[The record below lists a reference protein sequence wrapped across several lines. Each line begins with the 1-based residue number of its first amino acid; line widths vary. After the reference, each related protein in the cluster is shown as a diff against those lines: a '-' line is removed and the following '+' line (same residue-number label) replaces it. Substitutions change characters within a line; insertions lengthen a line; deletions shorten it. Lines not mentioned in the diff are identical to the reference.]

1 MKAKEAI
8 ILGDY
13 EYNNSLITYKDLESG
28 KQITINEKKLLDK
41 ITK

>member
-13 EYNNSLITYKDLESG
+13 EYNNSLITYIDLESG
-28 KQITINEKKLLDK
+28 NQITINEKKLLDK
-41 ITK
+41 ISK